1 MISKPAVKQTGSK
14 RSGSHQDAAMA
25 EILRLAEAAKAGRL
39 SERADLTKVDGD
51 AKALL
56 QGINEMLDAVI
67 KPLNVSAEYVD
78 RISKGDIPPKITD
91 SYNGDFNEIKN
102 NLNTCIDTLNGL
114 ISEMHHMS
122 DEHTKGDID
131 VVVAVDKFHGV
142 YKTMAQG
149 VNDMVNGHIA
159 VKKKAMAC
167 VAEFGR
173 GNFDA
178 PLEKF
183 PGKKAFINENIEQ
196 LRANVKEFIA
206 QMKHMSDEH
215 NAGDI
220 DVMMPVDK
228 FSGAFKVMGQGVNDM
243 VNGHISVKKKAMA
256 CVAEFSKGNFDA
268 PLEKFPGKKVFIND
282 TLEALRVNLKKI
294 SAEVGVLIKA
304 AADGDLDKRAN
315 ADLFLGDWKQL
326 VSGVNDT
333 ITNIVNPLMVTA
345 DYVDKISKGVIPP
358 EITTVYKGQYNIIK
372 TNLNA
377 MVKTMSELLAE
388 TDKLINATVEGKLS
402 TRGDAAKFAGGWG
415 KLVGGVNNLVDAF
428 VRPIN
433 VTAEYVDRISK
444 GDIPPKIVDTYH
456 GDFNEIKNNLNA
468 CIDTMT
474 GLLAE
479 TDKLI
484 KATVEGKLSTRGDAD
499 KFAGGWGKLVGGV
512 NNLVDAFVRPI
523 NVTAEYVD
531 RISKGDIPPKIVDV
545 YQGDFNEIKNNLNA
559 CIDTMTGLLAETD
572 KLIKATV
579 EGKLSTRGDA
589 DKFAG
594 GWGKLVGGVNTL
606 VDAFVRPINVTAEY
620 VDRISKGDIP
630 PKIVDTYQGDFNEI
644 KNNLNACI
652 DTMTTLLVETD
663 KIVKAAAD
671 GELDKR
677 ADATKFIG
685 GWKQLVSGVN
695 DTITNIVDPLMVT
708 ADYVDKV
715 AKGVIPPEIT
725 TVYKGQYNIIKTNL
739 NAVVKMMS
747 ELLKETDVIIKAA
760 ADGELDKRANATLF
774 LGGWNKLVSGV
785 NDTIT
790 NIVDPLMVTADYV
803 DKVSKGV
810 IPPEITTVY
819 KGQYNI
825 IKNNL
830 NAVVKMMSEL
840 LAETD
845 KIVKAAA
852 DGELDERADA
862 AKFVGGWNKLVSGV
876 NDTITNI
883 VDPLMVTADYVDKVS
898 KGVIPPEITTVYKGQ
913 YNIIKTNLNAVVKMM
928 SDLLKETDV
937 IIKAAADG
945 ELDKRANATMFL
957 GGWNKLVSGV
967 NDTITNIVDP
977 LMVTADY
984 VDKVSKGVIPPE
996 ITTVYK
1002 GQYNIIKTNLNAVV
1016 KMMSELLAETDKI
1029 VKAAAD
1035 GELDKR
1041 ADATKFL
1048 GGWNKLVSGVNDTI
1062 TNIVNP
1068 LMVTAEHVDRISQG
1082 NIPPQITDKYKGQYN
1097 EIKINL
1103 NKCIAAVNALVADA
1117 TALSNAA
1124 VAGQLS
1130 TRADATKHN
1139 GDFRKIVQGVN
1150 ECLDAVIKPVQEAAD
1165 VLAELAKGDLTARVE
1180 GQYQGDHAMIK
1191 DSINQ
1196 MGESLDRAMREV
1208 GEAVSATASASSQIS
1223 SSSEEM
1229 AAGAQEQTSQ
1239 AAEVASAVEEMTKT
1253 IVENSKNASDTA
1265 GTAKEAKGAAEA
1277 GGKVVEETVAGM
1289 KEIADVV
1296 KKSAGTVQELGKSSD
1311 QIGEIIGVIDDIAD
1325 QTNLLAL
1332 NAAIEAA
1339 RAGEQGRGFAVVADE
1354 VRKLAERTT
1363 KATKEIAGMI
1373 KKIQL
1378 DTKGAVESMD
1388 EGTKK
1393 VDAGI
1398 ALADKAG
1405 FSLHEIVGISQKVT
1419 DMVTQI
1425 AAASEQQSS
1434 ASEQISK
1441 NVEGI
1446 SAVTGETAQGVQ
1458 QIARAAEDLNRLTA
1472 NLEQLVAKFKLS
1484 NDASGQR
1491 TTTAHKPAGS
1501 GQKAAVK
1508 SMSGP
1513 AKSKIAVRENGK
1525 IVPHEHEA

>member
-1 MISKPAVKQTGSK
+1 MTG
-14 RSGSHQDAAMA
+14 
-25 EILRLAEAAKAGRL
+25 LLAETDKLIKATVEGKL
-39 SERADLTKVDGD
+39 STRGD
-51 AKALL
+51 AGKFAGGWGQLVGGVNNL
-56 QGINEMLDAVI
+56 VDAFVRPINVT
-67 KPLNVSAEYVD
+67 AEYVD
-78 RISKGDIPPKITD
+78 RISKGDIPPKIVDT
-91 SYNGDFNEIKN
+91 YNGDFNEIKN
-102 NLNTCIDTLNGL
+102 NLNACIDTMTG
-114 ISEMHHMS
+114 
-122 DEHTKGDID
+122 
-131 VVVAVDKFHGV
+131 
-142 YKTMAQG
+142 
-149 VNDMVNGHIA
+149 
-159 VKKKAMAC
+159 
-167 VAEFGR
+167 
-173 GNFDA
+173 
-178 PLEKF
+178 
-183 PGKKAFINENIEQ
+183 
-196 LRANVKEFIA
+196 
-206 QMKHMSDEH
+206 
-215 NAGDI
+215 
-220 DVMMPVDK
+220 
-228 FSGAFKVMGQGVNDM
+228 
-243 VNGHISVKKKAMA
+243 
-256 CVAEFSKGNFDA
+256 
-268 PLEKFPGKKVFIND
+268 
-282 TLEALRVNLKKI
+282 
-294 SAEVGVLIKA
+294 
-304 AADGDLDKRAN
+304 
-315 ADLFLGDWKQL
+315 
-326 VSGVNDT
+326 
-333 ITNIVNPLMVTA
+333 
-345 DYVDKISKGVIPP
+345 
-358 EITTVYKGQYNIIK
+358 
-372 TNLNA
+372 
-377 MVKTMSELLAE
+377 LLAE
-388 TDKLINATVEGKLS
+388 TDKLIKATVEGKLSTRGEADKFAGGWGKLVGGVNTLVDAFVRPINVTAEYVDRISKGDIPPKIVDVYQGDFNEIKNNLNACIDTMTGLLAETDKLVNATVEGRLS

-484 KATVEGKLSTRGDAD
+484 KATVEGKLSTRGEAD

-531 RISKGDIPPKIVDV
+531 RISKGDIPPKIVD
-545 YQGDFNEIKNNLNA
+545 
-559 CIDTMTGLLAETD
+559 
-572 KLIKATV
+572 
-579 EGKLSTRGDA
+579 
-589 DKFAG
+589 
-594 GWGKLVGGVNTL
+594 
-606 VDAFVRPINVTAEY
+606 
-620 VDRISKGDIP
+620 
-630 PKIVDTYQGDFNEI
+630 TYNGDFNEI

-677 ADATKFIG
+677 ADATKFVG

-695 DTITNIVDPLMVT
+695 DTITNIV
-708 ADYVDKV
+708 
-715 AKGVIPPEIT
+715 
-725 TVYKGQYNIIKTNL
+725 N
-739 NAVVKMMS
+739 
-747 ELLKETDVIIKAA
+747 
-760 ADGELDKRANATLF
+760 
-774 LGGWNKLVSGV
+774 
-785 NDTIT
+785 
-790 NIVDPLMVTADYV
+790 PLMVTADYV

-810 IPPEITTVY
+810 IPPEITDVY

-830 NAVVKMMSEL
+830 NAVVKMMS
-840 LAETD
+840 
-845 KIVKAAA
+845 
-852 DGELDERADA
+852 
-862 AKFVGGWNKLVSGV
+862 
-876 NDTITNI
+876 
-883 VDPLMVTADYVDKVS
+883 
-898 KGVIPPEITTVYKGQ
+898 
-913 YNIIKTNLNAVVKMM
+913 
-928 SDLLKETDV
+928 DLLKETDI

-945 ELDKRANATMFL
+945 ELDKRANAGM
-957 GGWNKLVSGV
+957 
-967 NDTITNIVDP
+967 
-977 LMVTADY
+977 
-984 VDKVSKGVIPPE
+984 
-996 ITTVYK
+996 
-1002 GQYNIIKTNLNAVV
+1002 
-1016 KMMSELLAETDKI
+1016 
-1029 VKAAAD
+1029 
-1035 GELDKR
+1035 
-1041 ADATKFL
+1041 FL

-1068 LMVTAEHVDRISQG
+1068 LMVTADHVDRISQG

-1103 NKCIAAVNALVADA
+1103 NKCIAAVNALVADS
-1117 TALSNAA
+1117 TALSVAA
-1124 VAGQLS
+1124 VSGQLS
-1130 TRADATKHN
+1130 TRADAAKHQ

-1405 FSLHEIVGISQKVT
+1405 ISLHEIVGISQKVT

-1425 AAASEQQSS
+1425 AAASEEQSS

-1472 NLEQLVAKFKLS
+1472 NLEQLVGKFKLS
-1484 NDASGQR
+1484 NDSSAQR
-1491 TTTAHKPAGS
+1491 TSAHKPAGT
-1501 GQKAAVK
+1501 GAKAAVK
-1508 SMSGP
+1508 TTAGP

-1525 IVPHEHEA
+1525 IVPHEQE

>member
-1 MISKPAVKQTGSK
+1 MISKPAMKQTGSK
-14 RSGSHQDAAMA
+14 RSGAHQDAAMA

-39 SERADLTKVDGD
+39 SERADLTKVEGD

-56 QGINEMLDAVI
+56 QGVNEMLDAVI
-67 KPLNVSAEYVD
+67 KPLNVTAKYVDDISKGVIPAIITDNYNGDFNVIKTNLNAVVKMMSDLLAETDKLIKATVDGKLSTRGDAAKFAGGWGQLVGGVNNLVDAFVRPINVTAEYVD
-78 RISKGDIPPKITD
+78 RISKGDIPPKIVD
-91 SYNGDFNEIKN
+91 VYNGDFNEIKN
-102 NLNTCIDTLNGL
+102 NLNACIDTMTGL
-114 ISEMHHMS
+114 LAETDTLIKATVEGRLSVRGDSARFAGGWGKLVGGVNTLVDAFVRPINVTAEYVDRIS
-122 DEHTKGDID
+122 KGDIPPKI
-131 VVVAVDKFHGV
+131 VDTYHGDFNEI
-142 YKTMAQG
+142 KNNLNACIDTMTTLL
-149 VNDMVNGHIA
+149 V
-159 VKKKAMAC
+159 
-167 VAEFGR
+167 ET
-173 GNFDA
+173 
-178 PLEKF
+178 
-183 PGKKAFINENIEQ
+183 
-196 LRANVKEFIA
+196 
-206 QMKHMSDEH
+206 
-215 NAGDI
+215 
-220 DVMMPVDK
+220 DK
-228 FSGAFKVMGQGVNDM
+228 IV
-243 VNGHISVKKKAMA
+243 
-256 CVAEFSKGNFDA
+256 
-268 PLEKFPGKKVFIND
+268 
-282 TLEALRVNLKKI
+282 
-294 SAEVGVLIKA
+294 KA
-304 AADGDLDKRAN
+304 AADGELDKRADATKFVGGWN
-315 ADLFLGDWKQL
+315 KL

-333 ITNIVNPLMVTA
+333 ITNIVDPLMVTA
-345 DYVDKISKGVIPP
+345 DYVDKVSKGIIPP

-377 MVKTMSELLAE
+377 VVKMMSDLLAE

-531 RISKGDIPPKIVDV
+531 RISKGDIPPKIVD
-545 YQGDFNEIKNNLNA
+545 
-559 CIDTMTGLLAETD
+559 
-572 KLIKATV
+572 
-579 EGKLSTRGDA
+579 
-589 DKFAG
+589 
-594 GWGKLVGGVNTL
+594 
-606 VDAFVRPINVTAEY
+606 
-620 VDRISKGDIP
+620 
-630 PKIVDTYQGDFNEI
+630 TYQGDFNEI

-677 ADATKFIG
+677 ADAAKFLG
-685 GWKQLVSGVN
+685 GWNKLVSGVN

-708 ADYVDKV
+708 ADYVEKV
-715 AKGVIPPEIT
+715 SKGVIPPEIT

-760 ADGELDKRANATLF
+760 ADGELDKRADAAKF

-852 DGELDERADA
+852 DGELDKRADA
-862 AKFVGGWNKLVSGV
+862 A
-876 NDTITNI
+876 
-883 VDPLMVTADYVDKVS
+883 
-898 KGVIPPEITTVYKGQ
+898 
-913 YNIIKTNLNAVVKMM
+913 
-928 SDLLKETDV
+928 
-937 IIKAAADG
+937 
-945 ELDKRANATMFL
+945 
-957 GGWNKLVSGV
+957 
-967 NDTITNIVDP
+967 
-977 LMVTADY
+977 
-984 VDKVSKGVIPPE
+984 
-996 ITTVYK
+996 
-1002 GQYNIIKTNLNAVV
+1002 
-1016 KMMSELLAETDKI
+1016 
-1029 VKAAAD
+1029 
-1035 GELDKR
+1035 
-1041 ADATKFL
+1041 KFL

-1103 NKCIAAVNALVADA
+1103 NKCIAAVNALVADS
-1117 TALSNAA
+1117 TTLSNAA

-1130 TRADATKHN
+1130 TRADATKHQ

-1150 ECLDAVIKPVQEAAD
+1150 DCLDAVIKPVQEAAD
-1165 VLAELAKGDLTARVE
+1165 VLAELAKGDLTSRVE

-1196 MGESLDRAMREV
+1196 MSESLDRALREV

-1405 FSLHEIVGISQKVT
+1405 ISLHEIVGISQKVT

-1472 NLEQLVAKFKLS
+1472 NLEQLVGKFKLS
-1484 NDASGQR
+1484 NDSSAQH
-1491 TTTAHKPAGS
+1491 TTGHKPAGTTT
-1501 GQKAAVK
+1501 KTPMK

>member
-1 MISKPAVKQTGSK
+1 MISKPAMKQTGSK
-14 RSGSHQDAAMA
+14 RSGAHQDAAMA

-39 SERADLTKVDGD
+39 SERADLTKVEGD

-56 QGINEMLDAVI
+56 QGVNEMLDAVI
-67 KPLNVSAEYVD
+67 KPLNVTAKYVDDISKGVIPAIITDNYNGDFNVIKTNLNAVVKMMSDLLAETDKLIKATVDGKLSTRGDAAKFAGGWGQLVGGVNNLVDAFVRPINVTAEYVD
-78 RISKGDIPPKITD
+78 RISKGDIPPKIVD
-91 SYNGDFNEIKN
+91 VYNGDFNEIKN
-102 NLNTCIDTLNGL
+102 NLNACIDTMTGL
-114 ISEMHHMS
+114 LAETDTLIKATVEGRLSVRGDSARFAGGWGKLVGGVNTLVDAFVRPINVTAEYVDRIS
-122 DEHTKGDID
+122 KGDIPPKI
-131 VVVAVDKFHGV
+131 VDTYHGDFNEI
-142 YKTMAQG
+142 KNNLNACIDTMTTLL
-149 VNDMVNGHIA
+149 V
-159 VKKKAMAC
+159 
-167 VAEFGR
+167 ET
-173 GNFDA
+173 
-178 PLEKF
+178 
-183 PGKKAFINENIEQ
+183 
-196 LRANVKEFIA
+196 
-206 QMKHMSDEH
+206 
-215 NAGDI
+215 
-220 DVMMPVDK
+220 DK
-228 FSGAFKVMGQGVNDM
+228 IV
-243 VNGHISVKKKAMA
+243 
-256 CVAEFSKGNFDA
+256 
-268 PLEKFPGKKVFIND
+268 
-282 TLEALRVNLKKI
+282 
-294 SAEVGVLIKA
+294 KA
-304 AADGDLDKRAN
+304 AADGELDKRADATKFVGGWN
-315 ADLFLGDWKQL
+315 KL

-333 ITNIVNPLMVTA
+333 ITNIVDPLMVTA
-345 DYVDKISKGVIPP
+345 DYVDKVSKGIIPP

-377 MVKTMSELLAE
+377 VVKMMSDLLAE

-444 GDIPPKIVDTYH
+444 GDIPPKIVDAYH

-531 RISKGDIPPKIVDV
+531 RISKGDIPPKIVD
-545 YQGDFNEIKNNLNA
+545 
-559 CIDTMTGLLAETD
+559 
-572 KLIKATV
+572 
-579 EGKLSTRGDA
+579 
-589 DKFAG
+589 
-594 GWGKLVGGVNTL
+594 
-606 VDAFVRPINVTAEY
+606 
-620 VDRISKGDIP
+620 
-630 PKIVDTYQGDFNEI
+630 TYQGDFNEI

-677 ADATKFIG
+677 ADAAKFLG
-685 GWKQLVSGVN
+685 GWNKLVSGVN

-715 AKGVIPPEIT
+715 SKGVIPPEITTVYKGQYNLIKNNLNAVVKMMSELLAETDKIVKAAADGELDKRADAAKFLGGWNKLVSGVNDTITNIVDPLMVTADYVEKVSKGVIPPEIT

-760 ADGELDKRANATLF
+760 ADGELDKRANATMF

-852 DGELDERADA
+852 DGELDKRADA
-862 AKFVGGWNKLVSGV
+862 A
-876 NDTITNI
+876 
-883 VDPLMVTADYVDKVS
+883 
-898 KGVIPPEITTVYKGQ
+898 
-913 YNIIKTNLNAVVKMM
+913 
-928 SDLLKETDV
+928 
-937 IIKAAADG
+937 
-945 ELDKRANATMFL
+945 
-957 GGWNKLVSGV
+957 
-967 NDTITNIVDP
+967 
-977 LMVTADY
+977 
-984 VDKVSKGVIPPE
+984 
-996 ITTVYK
+996 
-1002 GQYNIIKTNLNAVV
+1002 
-1016 KMMSELLAETDKI
+1016 
-1029 VKAAAD
+1029 
-1035 GELDKR
+1035 
-1041 ADATKFL
+1041 KFL

-1103 NKCIAAVNALVADA
+1103 NKCIAAVNALVADS
-1117 TALSNAA
+1117 TTLSNAA

-1130 TRADATKHN
+1130 TRADATKHQ

-1150 ECLDAVIKPVQEAAD
+1150 DCLDAVIKPVQEAAD
-1165 VLAELAKGDLTARVE
+1165 VLAELAKGDLTSRVE

-1196 MGESLDRAMREV
+1196 MSESLDRALREV

-1405 FSLHEIVGISQKVT
+1405 ISLHEIVGISQKVT

-1472 NLEQLVAKFKLS
+1472 NLEQLVGKFKLS
-1484 NDASGQR
+1484 NDSSAQH
-1491 TTTAHKPAGS
+1491 TTGHKPAGTTT
-1501 GQKAAVK
+1501 KTPMK